1 MSFSKIYIL
10 FIVDDVLPE
19 QFQLFDIDEF
29 DDYNDTH
36 NLRLSCFLHSL
47 QLCVRDGVGKTTF
60 TSRALEKC
68 RALAKF
74 SRRSSKMAERLEQLA
89 KSVSKSNITR
99 WNSDYLLVK
108 SIVSIG
114 KTDLDSIVSLME
126 KPVKFTTNEINML
139 KELID
144 VLEPFYDIT
153 ITCQSETVVTASLVV
168 PAVVHLL
175 IHLCENKN
183 SLSFCE
189 KLVRDLHL
197 SVEKR
202 FAGIVKRLNHSKI
215 EDDDPFNDPA
225 YFLATMLDPS
235 FKFLWIPGLK
245 LTPNNENKLK
255 QHLIQL
261 LLDEINKDCN
271 NLPPHVSDENNVPI
285 RSKKRKLFAYEDPRS
300 DGENTTFVI
309 NPVTE
314 VNAYFNDPVRS
325 QFSSYWRGS
334 QFHRLKKLAKCVC
347 SIQASSAPVERVFS
361 HAGLIFSPRRTRLN
375 EELFTDLVFLKVN
388 QAFL

>member
-1 MSFSKIYIL
+1 M
-10 FIVDDVLPE
+10 
-19 QFQLFDIDEF
+19 FDIEEL
-29 DDYNDTH
+29 DDYDDTH

-47 QLCVRDGVGKTTF
+47 QLCVRDGVGKMAF
-60 TSRALEKC
+60 MSRVLEKC

-74 SRRSSKMAERLEQLA
+74 SRRSNKMAEKLEELT
-89 KSVSKSNITR
+89 KSISKSNVTR

-114 KTDLDSIVSLME
+114 KTGLDSIVSSME
-126 KPVKFTTNEINML
+126 KPVKFTANEINML

-144 VLEPFYDIT
+144 ILEPFYDIT
-153 ITCQSETVVTASLVV
+153 IKCQSETVVTASLVV
-168 PAVVHLL
+168 PSVVHLL
-175 IHLCENKN
+175 VHLCEIKN
-183 SLSFCE
+183 NLFFCE
-189 KLVRDLHL
+189 KLVHELHL
-197 SVEKR
+197 SIEKR
-202 FAGIVKRLNHSKI
+202 FNGIVKRLNDSKI

-235 FKFLWIPGLK
+235 FKFLWIRDFNLS
-245 LTPNNENKLK
+245 PNNENKLK
-255 QHLIQL
+255 QNLIQL

-271 NLPPHVSDENNVPI
+271 NLPPHLSDGNNGPTK
-285 RSKKRKLFAYEDPRS
+285 SKKKKLFAYEDTRS
-300 DGENTTFVI
+300 DGGNGAFVI

-325 QFSSYWRGS
+325 EFSSYWRSS
-334 QFHRLKKLAKCVC
+334 QFHRLKKLAKSVC

-361 HAGLIFSPRRTRLN
+361 HAGLIFSPKRTRLN